1 MIQNDKVSCWKLFWV
16 FSKIGAFTIGGGY
29 AMLPLVEK
37 EITSRK
43 WMSEEDMADM
53 IVLAQS
59 APGLIAV
66 NLAIYTGHK
75 LAGLKGSIIS
85 TLGAILPSFL
95 IILLIAMLFTNFSDN
110 PIVNKM
116 FQAMR
121 PVAIA
126 MIVVPAV
133 KMAKKGCINW
143 WTGLIAVVTACLVAF
158 LKVSPVWI
166 IVSILTIGIG
176 TGLLKERKK

>member
-1 MIQNDKVSCWKLFWV
+1 MEKVSCWKLFWV

-37 EITSRK
+37 EITTRG
-43 WMSEEDMADM
+43 WMSEDDMRDM

-66 NLAIYTGHK
+66 NLAIYSGHK
-75 LAGLKGSIIS
+75 LKGLKGSIMS
-85 TLGAILPSFL
+85 TLGAIMPSFL
-95 IILLIAMLFTNFSDN
+95 IILGIAIFFTNFNES
-110 PIVNKM
+110 PIVAKI

-133 KMAKKGCINW
+133 KMAKKGIINW
-143 WTGLIAVVTACLVAF
+143 WTALIALATALLVAF

-166 IVSILTIGIG
+166 IISVLAIGIG
-176 TGLLKERKK
+176 SGLLKERKK